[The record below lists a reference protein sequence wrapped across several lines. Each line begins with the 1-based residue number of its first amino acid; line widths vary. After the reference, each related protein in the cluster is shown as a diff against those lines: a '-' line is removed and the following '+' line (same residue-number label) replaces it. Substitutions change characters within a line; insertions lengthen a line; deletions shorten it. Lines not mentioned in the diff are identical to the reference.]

1 MIDRRDLLKVSSVAA
16 ATAIMEGANLMANG
30 APLATDY
37 AGVREYIGARYVP
50 LFANPLEWSNQRE
63 YEPLTIVVWQGN
75 SYTSTQ
81 YVPTGIDIGNTEFW
95 ALTGN
100 YNAQVEG
107 YRQEVQHYVE
117 EVQGYSD
124 QIENANTNANE
135 AKATAS
141 DAMESIQRANPV
153 AFNQTH
159 FTNIPATSSY
169 QDIQAFYFPN
179 TNTCVLSFYLYFD
192 TPYQLPA
199 TNVTI
204 FKLPADLV
212 PIFAGKTF
220 YASIQRWYRGSSNEI
235 SDTLV
240 LGDLNISADGTV
252 TTPTNVNSNQ
262 YGANRMRGILV
273 MTAAGLN
280 AV

>member
-30 APLATDY
+30 TPLATDY

-50 LFANPLEWSNQRE
+50 VFANPLEWSNQRE

-124 QIENANTNANE
+124 QIEKANNNSEE
-135 AKATAS
+135 AQNTAS
-141 DAMESIQRANPV
+141 NAMESIQRANPV
-153 AFNQTH
+153 AFDQSH
-159 FTNIPATSSY
+159 FSNIPTTSSY
-169 QDIQAFYFPN
+169 QNIQAFYFPN
-179 TNTCVLSFYLYFD
+179 TDTCVLSFYLFFD
-192 TPYQLPA
+192 TEFSSPA
-199 TNVTI
+199 RDVTI
-204 FKLPADLV
+204 FKLPDTLA
-212 PIFAGKTF
+212 PIFAGKTL
-220 YASIQRWYRGSSNEI
+220 YASIERWYRGGGLEI
-235 SDTLV
+235 SDTLL
-240 LGDLNISADGTV
+240 LGDLKIDSAGNV
-252 TTPTNVNSNQ
+252 TTPTNVNSTEHQ
-262 YGANRMRGILV
+262 ANRMKGILV
-273 MTAAGLN
+273 MTPHGINN
-280 AV
+280 A

>member
-16 ATAIMEGANLMANG
+16 ATAIMEGANIMANG

-50 LFANPLEWSNQRE
+50 VFANPLEWSNQRE

-117 EVQGYSD
+117 EVQGYSG
-124 QIENANTNANE
+124 QIENANTNSEE
-135 AKATAS
+135 AKNTAS
-141 DAMESIQRANPV
+141 DAMESVQRANPV
-153 AFNQTH
+153 AFDQSH
-159 FTNIPATSSY
+159 FSNIPETSSY

-179 TNTCVLSFYLYFD
+179 TQTCVLSFYLFFD
-192 TPYQLPA
+192 TPFTLPA
-199 TNVTI
+199 TEVTI

-212 PIFAGKTF
+212 PIFANKELF
-220 YASIQRWYRGSSNEI
+220 ASVQRWYRGNSMEI
-235 SDTLV
+235 SDTLL
-240 LGDLNISADGTV
+240 LGDLKISADGTV
-252 TTPTNVNSNQ
+252 TTPTNVNSST
-262 YGANRMRGILV
+262 YGANRMKGILV
-273 MTAAGLN
+273 MTPAGLN
-280 AV
+280 SL

>member
-16 ATAIMEGANLMANG
+16 ATAIMEGANIMANG

-50 LFANPLEWSNQRE
+50 VFANPLEWSNQRE

-107 YRQEVQHYVE
+107 YRQEIQHYVE
-117 EVQGYSD
+117 EVQGYSG
-124 QIENANTNANE
+124 QIANANTNSEE
-135 AKATAS
+135 AKNTAS
-141 DAMESIQRANPV
+141 DAMESVQRANPV
-153 AFNQTH
+153 AFDQSH
-159 FTNIPATSSY
+159 FSNIPETSSY

-179 TNTCVLSFYLYFD
+179 TDTCVLSFYLFFD
-192 TPYQLPA
+192 TEFQLP
-199 TNVTI
+199 NRLVTI
-204 FKLPADLV
+204 FKLPDPLV
-212 PIFAGKTF
+212 PIFANKTL
-220 YASIQRWYRGSSNEI
+220 YSSVQRWYRGNGLEI
-235 SDTLV
+235 SNTLV
-240 LGDLNISADGTV
+240 LGDLEIDSTGLVKTHINVA
-252 TTPTNVNSNQ
+252 TNDHT
-262 YGANRMRGILV
+262 ANRMKGILV
-273 MTAAGLN
+273 MTPHGINAA
-280 AV
+280 